1 MIDPK
6 KKPRLALLAVV
17 LTGVVLVA
25 VIVFVAKNRRNSSS
39 PLRVGY
45 QPTML
50 YLPLFVAKEKGFF
63 AKESIDV
70 ELVRFTSANDMAQA
84 LATGQLDATG
94 MSSLTV
100 LGNLEANSPN
110 QFRIYLFEALTTKH
124 SPDAVV
130 VKSDSAIRQLEDLRG
145 RKLGVNPGT
154 TLQSYVEP
162 ILQKRI
168 GSDHGVTVIPLA
180 PNLQV
185 QALASGNVDAL
196 FVLEPVPTIAQVELN
211 ARVVEKAL
219 LARYIHEPFYAG
231 AGVLA
236 RRVAEKEPRKISHFR
251 AAMRNALGFM
261 ATNEVEARQT
271 LEKYA
276 NVSSAVARQM
286 ELVEWVEPAN
296 VSLPD
301 WKKCLQVLEE
311 LDLIPKGTDLQ
322 QRFYEN

>member
-1 MIDPK
+1 MTQSK
-6 KKPRLALLAVV
+6 KKSLLAVLAIV
-17 LTGVVLVA
+17 LIA
-25 VIVFVAKNRRNSSS
+25 AIVFLPKMRRSSLS

-50 YLPLFVAKEKGFF
+50 YLPVFVAKEKGFF
-63 AKESIDV
+63 AMESVDV

-84 LATGQLDATG
+84 LASGQLDATG

-110 QFRIYLFEALTTKH
+110 QFRMYLFEALTTKH

-130 VKSDSAIRQLEDLRG
+130 VKADNAIRQLEDLRG
-145 RKLGVNPGT
+145 KKLGVNPGT

-162 ILQKRI
+162 ILRKRI
-168 GSDHGVTVIPLA
+168 GSDHAVTIVPLA

-196 FVLEPVPTIAQVELN
+196 FVLEPAPTVARVELN

-231 AGVLA
+231 AGIVA
-236 RRVAEKEPRKISHFR
+236 TKVAEKDPEKIRHFR
-251 AAMRNALGFM
+251 AAIHSGLDYIAM
-261 ATNEVEARQT
+261 NEVEARKT

-276 NVSSAVARQM
+276 NVSSVVAQQM
-286 ELVEWVEPAN
+286 ELVEWVEPNN

-301 WKKCLQVLEE
+301 WMKCLQVLQE
-311 LDLIPKGTDLQ
+311 LDLIPKGTDFQ
-322 QRFYEN
+322 HCFYEN